1 MISGRDAL
9 AQIEAA
15 ISSKRS
21 DEAQLDAA
29 LASAVD
35 EAARARA
42 AQVDA
47 YRALAR
53 VHLDTLAEN
62 SAAVGALDWAEK
74 QALAIVE
81 EQKRTL
87 AEIVARRKE
96 AAASLAAGQSRRHEA
111 AGRLEQAID
120 RIRALT
126 EKTRAR
132 VANDLDWRAADAE
145 VAEARGLAERADAKA
160 KQAETDRATKGAP
173 YEADRLFTYL
183 WRNGWGTSKYAGSGL
198 VKALDAKVARIA
210 AFDQARP
217 SYALLIEIP
226 LRLRAH
232 ADRLAAD
239 LKEVT
244 AKRTA
249 IERRALEADGIV
261 ALETEFAKIKA
272 EIDAG
277 NADLASVQSDL
288 AGLDASHGA
297 LVGGETAKLTDAL
310 DKVAESLRHQD
321 LQTLYARAYQ
331 TPTPDDEKIVRRIE
345 ELGNAIARADA
356 EVARLRTTIRTTA
369 EHRGELEVTRDRFRR
384 EGWDRPGVSFGNE
397 SAIGNIV
404 GGVVGSLIGNVLWSA
419 LTSGVQLQHGWRRGE
434 GGFGGSFGGGPNVP
448 GDWGGSGGSSGGFG
462 GDGGGFS
469 TGGGFGGDGGDNS
482 TGGGF

>member
-15 ISSKRS
+15 ISSARA
-21 DEAQLDAA
+21 DEARLDAA

-35 EAARARA
+35 EATRGRA

-53 VHLDTLAEN
+53 VHLDSLAETGG
-62 SAAVGALDWAEK
+62 AVGALDWAEK
-74 QALAIVE
+74 QALAIVA
-81 EQKRTL
+81 EQRKAL
-87 AEIVARRKE
+87 DEVVARRRE
-96 AAASLAAGQSRRHEA
+96 VSETIATGQARRHEA
-111 AGRLEQAID
+111 AGRLERAID
-120 RIRALT
+120 RIEALT

-132 VANDLDWRAADAE
+132 IADDADWRAADAA
-145 VAEARGLAERADAKA
+145 VTEARGLAERADAKA
-160 KQAETDRATKGAP
+160 KQAEADRAAKGAP
-173 YEADRLFTYL
+173 YEADRLFMYL
-183 WRNGWGTSKYAGSGL
+183 WRNGWGTGKYTGSGL
-198 VKALDAKVARIA
+198 TRTLDAKVARIA
-210 AFDQARP
+210 AFDAARP
-217 SYALLIEIP
+217 NYALLIEIP

-232 ADRLAAD
+232 ADRLAAE

-249 IERRALEADGIV
+249 IERRALEADGIG
-261 ALETEFAKIKA
+261 ALETEFAEIKA

-288 AGLDASHGA
+288 AGLDARHGA
-297 LVGGETAKLTDAL
+297 LVGGETAKLTEAL
-310 DKVAESLRHQD
+310 DKVAESLGHQD

-345 ELGNAIARADA
+345 EIGNAIARADA
-356 EVARLRTTIRTTA
+356 EVARLRTTIRDTA
-369 EHRGELEVTRDRFRR
+369 EHRNELEVNRDRFRR

-419 LTSGVQLQHGWRRGE
+419 LTSGVQLRHGWRREE
-434 GGFGGSFGGGPNVP
+434 GGFGGSLHLP
-448 GDWGGSGGSSGGFG
+448 GDGDGSSGGFG